1 MDFGRVLGPADR
13 MVDSYFAAIA
23 ILQKSCSRR
32 SEIAIFK
39 VASFLK
45 TTQNR
50 SKIHFEKSLEADVP
64 KC

>member
-13 MVDSYFAAIA
+13 MVDSYFAVIA

-32 SEIAIFK
+32 GEMAIFK
-39 VASFLK
+39 VSSLQK

-50 SKIHFEKSLEADVP
+50 SKMDFEKT
-64 KC
+64 